1 MLNMKYTGGKK
12 TYAVSFKRITDT
24 IIELSSGDFPVKTS
38 GFTLSRPKKEDAWD
52 YSGYKT
58 IYREVEGG
66 VQFSNDGS
74 VYAEP
79 EAPEQIQKPEPYEP
93 TPEELAEQEQRRK
106 EAEAVPTN
114 EELAAAIIELAGNIS
129 DIEDAVVKLGTLIV

>member
-1 MLNMKYTGGKK
+1 MLKMKYIGDKK
-12 TYAVSFKRITDT
+12 TYPVCFRRITDT
-24 IIELSSGDFPVKTS
+24 IVALSGDFPVKTS
-38 GFTLSRPKKEDAWD
+38 GFTLSRPGKKDGWD

-66 VQFSNDGS
+66 VQFSDNGS

-79 EAPEQIQKPEPYEP
+79 ETPEQIRVPEPYEP

-114 EELAAAIIELAGNIS
+114 SELAAAIIELAGNIS
-129 DIEDAVVKLGTLIV
+129 DIEDAVAELGTLIV

>member
-1 MLNMKYTGGKK
+1 MLNMKYINGKK

-24 IIELSSGDFPVKTS
+24 VVELSGDFPVKIS
-38 GFTLSRPKKEDAWD
+38 GFTLSRPEKEDGWN

-66 VQFSNDGS
+66 VQFSDDGS

-79 EAPEQIQKPEPYEP
+79 EAPEQIQVPEPYEP

-129 DIEDAVVKLGTLIV
+129 DIEDAVAKLGTLIV